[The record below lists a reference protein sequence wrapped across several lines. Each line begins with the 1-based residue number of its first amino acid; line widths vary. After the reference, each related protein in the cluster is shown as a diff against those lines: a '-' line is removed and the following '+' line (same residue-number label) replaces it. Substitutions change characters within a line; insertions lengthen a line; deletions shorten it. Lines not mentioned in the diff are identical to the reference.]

1 MVCVI
6 DFGSQIPY
14 YVFTMKAETLR
25 KIWQC
30 LFFAGIAFLA
40 ACVSAPPVRPV
51 NGYTSAAA
59 EKAADTAL
67 TMIGKPYRYRGEGP
81 SGFDCSGLVR
91 YSYLV
96 AGVDVPHGTKSL
108 LSVTR
113 PVSRSSARKGDLI
126 FFLQSGKRYSHVG
139 IYVGNDRFVHSPSTG
154 KTVRT
159 DSLADPYW
167 KKHFLDARRF
177 I

>member
-1 MVCVI
+1 
-6 DFGSQIPY
+6 
-14 YVFTMKAETLR
+14 MKGKHSYTVLVV
-25 KIWQC
+25 
-30 LFFAGIAFLA
+30 LVGMFAA

-51 NGYTSAAA
+51 RGYTPDVGD
-59 EKAADTAL
+59 KAAGTAL
-67 TMIGKPYRYRGEGP
+67 TMIGKPYRYRGESP

-96 AGVDVPHGTKSL
+96 AGIDVPHGTKSL
-108 LSVTR
+108 MSVTR
-113 PVSRSSARKGDLI
+113 TVSRSSIRKGDLF
-126 FFLQSGKRYSHVG
+126 FFLQQGKRYSHVG
-139 IYVGNDRFVHSPSTG
+139 IYVGNERFVHSPSTG